1 MLNCILLNLGSE
13 PPADLMDNIDCLSNG
28 RASFWAKLSAIG
40 RLLWYFPG
48 FLWRNPVS
56 KGVDRIERVI
66 RHVRQPSNVATK
78 VRVAV
83 QGYCWGGRI
92 AVLLAGRQSDLM
104 VDTICAAHPGGGQ
117 RLGCQS
123 STNKANRRG
132 DGEEVLRST
141 GDSARLN
148 DTYMVDVRAYIF
160 RRLRSIRMLSTGLQ
174 YAVMKKMW
182 KLKR

>member
-1 MLNCILLNLGSE
+1 MLNCILLNVGSE

-56 KGVDRIERVI
+56 KGVERIERVI

-92 AVLLAGRQSDLM
+92 AVLLAGRQPDLI
-104 VDTICAAHPGGGQ
+104 VDTICAAHPGGLTLPTDVDKIQ
-117 RLGCQS
+117 VP
-123 STNKANRRG
+123 AAF
-132 DGEEVLRST
+132 VLA
-141 GDSARLN
+141 GNDSAVKAPQIKQIEEAMAKKSFDQQVN
-148 DTYMVDVRAYIF
+148 
-160 RRLRSIRMLSTGLQ
+160 LQ
-174 YAVMKKMW
+174 E
-182 KLKR
+182 